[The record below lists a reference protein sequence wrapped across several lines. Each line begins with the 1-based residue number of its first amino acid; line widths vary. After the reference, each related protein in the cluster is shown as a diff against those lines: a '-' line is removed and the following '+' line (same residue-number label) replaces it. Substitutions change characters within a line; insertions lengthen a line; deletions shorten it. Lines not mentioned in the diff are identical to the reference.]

1 MSIIS
6 ELYQIDS
13 IQSVFKETF
22 SSNKRK
28 WEMVQNESETAEI
41 NEGNYWMKNKSMSDW
56 NYYKTKSSLKQNQ
69 DFILE
74 SDIELVEKEDAYGHF
89 GLVWGFDEK
98 LENLNRFTISADGR
112 RALIMHF
119 EKDHNR
125 VFHRFHIRNTSK
137 YHINKKIRFSLIKL
151 GDYFHFLIN
160 KEKIYC
166 AHVSL
171 FCKTGNFIGF
181 YIEPALSIKS
191 DYIELKKMK
200 TKKLMVAN
208 GIQQLVS

>member
-13 IQSVFKETF
+13 VQSLFKETF
-22 SSNKRK
+22 VNNKRK
-28 WEMVQNESETAEI
+28 WEVVENESETSEI
-41 NEGNYWMKNKSMSDW
+41 RDGNYWMKNKTISDW
-56 NYYKTKSSLKQNQ
+56 NYYKTKSIVKQNQ

-74 SDIELVEKEDAYGHF
+74 TDIELVEKEDAYGHF
-89 GLVWGFDEK
+89 GLVWGFDDK
-98 LENLNRFTISADGR
+98 VENLNRFTLSADGK

-137 YHINKKIRFSLIKL
+137 YPINKKIRFSLIKL

-166 AHVSL
+166 AHVSV
-171 FCKTGNFIGF
+171 FSKNGNCMGF
-181 YIEPALSIKS
+181 YIEPGLSIKS
-191 DYIELKKMK
+191 DYFELKKMK
-200 TKKLMVAN
+200 TKELLVAN